1 MISTYKSSTMMNKL
15 FRKIREND
23 NLDFLEES
31 EDEEDFENTD
41 INKYVDLE
49 KSVLMKCVYVKRFKK
64 WQPLSV
70 FINNSSSSDIPIFTY
85 NEIKKRE
92 Y

>member
-1 MISTYKSSTMMNKL
+1 MGFLIIQLRDRPK
-15 FRKIREND
+15 D
-23 NLDFLEES
+23 NWYYP
-31 EDEEDFENTD
+31 FENTD

-49 KSVLMKCVYVKRFKK
+49 KSLLMKCVYVKRFKK

-70 FINNSSSSDIPIFTY
+70 FINDNNDMPIFTY